1 MSFFDFDINFASTN
15 DKQMTD
21 HHYLEDSFEQEQNN
35 FMENNFRTEMD
46 NIFSFTNN
54 SEIVNPNLDSIPFNL
69 PNVQNIVIPLNSQN
83 LFLIEEKSKTERPKL
98 GRKRKDT
105 NETGKHNK
113 YKQDNM
119 IRKLKAYLKRVLLD
133 FINLKLKKAN
143 ILSDIKING
152 KTYKDDEIRLLNINQ
167 EDVKDISCE
176 KNRKILKETIREMF
190 SVERS
195 GNYSNYP
202 PDFNIKLIEKLY
214 EIENGEIV
222 TSILDKTYLECLKYF
237 RKEPKI
243 ICDPKYSCLSG
254 LEKGFEKIREQFS
267 KNHDEKYINSFI
279 ELIKNFEIIYYTK
292 KERARRI

>member
-1 MSFFDFDINFASTN
+1 MSIFDFDINFASTT
-15 DKQMTD
+15 DKQITD
-21 HHYLEDSFEQEQNN
+21 HHFLEDSFDQEQNI

-243 ICDPKYSCLSG
+243 IYDPKYSCLSG